1 MKEEVAQHCV
11 RLLDARDTLRGH
23 YDRDYQLR
31 AMGYFILVAKFH
43 NRVQVKVRIDVF
55 FPMSIRSFFS
65 SAPHFQL
72 EEYSRYSA
80 NAFDPRDIGHI
91 VRHLFAELNFDF
103 QLALPQEFVELYLE
117 LNSIET
123 CKLNEPKV
131 KSKMLNRERSS
142 NEFVR

>member
-43 NRVQVKVRIDVF
+43 NRIQVKVKKTSKMNFFLFVF
-55 FPMSIRSFFS
+55 IIV
-65 SAPHFQL
+65 QL

-103 QLALPQEFVELYLE
+103 QLALPQEFVELFLE
-117 LNSIET
+117 LNSTET

-131 KSKMLNRERSS
+131 QKINFFRILFFK
-142 NEFVR
+142 FC